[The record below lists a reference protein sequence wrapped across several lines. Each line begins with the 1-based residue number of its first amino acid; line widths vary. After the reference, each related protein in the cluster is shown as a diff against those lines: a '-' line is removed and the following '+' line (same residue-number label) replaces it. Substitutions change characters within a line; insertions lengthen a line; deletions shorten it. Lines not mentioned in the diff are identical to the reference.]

1 MEGHSLAAL
10 EQRIRYPDTNP
21 IGDRYG
27 TQAPLRFGDYIA
39 KSDIVPQSPNSRA
52 LTDQKLDES
61 KSPDSIREE
70 LMAIFA
76 NEGGAWTLRA
86 QLCRDLEENPIE
98 DAATPWPEQGN
109 PYIPLA
115 TITVKPQKSWSEE
128 RVTVLNEQTA
138 FRPWH
143 GVEAHRP
150 LGSVM
155 RARRAVYPVIQDL
168 RSQLNGCPM
177 HEPRT
182 LPPAR
187 LAGSARNRTET
198 SPGIRLLRS

>member
-128 RVTVLNEQTA
+128 RVTVLNERPRSAPGTA
-138 FRPWH
+138 SRH
-143 GVEAHRP
+143 IGRSGRSCA
-150 LGSVM
+150 
-155 RARRAVYPVIQDL
+155 RAV
-168 RSQLNGCPM
+168 RS
-177 HEPRT
+177 T
-182 LPPAR
+182 
-187 LAGSARNRTET
+187 
-198 SPGIRLLRS
+198 RSSRICAAS